1 MYNTIL
7 VPVDITEVELTR
19 QAIPHVE
26 QLAKLVDSHIHFVVV
41 IPSSPYYSAFGFG
54 YAAAV
59 DKQDILKAAN
69 DALIKT
75 AKEFNIPEDRAT
87 NHAVM
92 GSPKEQILK
101 LADIINADLIVIG
114 SHRPSTRTY
123 LLGSNAAAVVRHAK
137 CSVLV
142 VR

>member
-75 AKEFNIPEDRAT
+75 AKEFNIP
-87 NHAVM
+87 
-92 GSPKEQILK
+92 
-101 LADIINADLIVIG
+101 
-114 SHRPSTRTY
+114 
-123 LLGSNAAAVVRHAK
+123 
-137 CSVLV
+137 
-142 VR
+142 

>member
-1 MYNTIL
+1 
-7 VPVDITEVELTR
+7 
-19 QAIPHVE
+19 
-26 QLAKLVDSHIHFVVV
+26 VVV

-87 NHAVM
+87 THAVM